1 MLEGLELT
9 SNRDISSLIISPDGG
24 LSSPIKLRSPEIKP
38 SSTCLNCDIKIANA
52 TPILPFIKD

>member
-38 SSTCLNCDIKIANA
+38 SSTCLNCDIRIANA
-52 TPILPFIKD
+52 TPIFTFIKD